1 MSAFIRLIVSLTAI
15 QWLRKTSSVWLFP
28 IIVLCIVWLAHTEFL
43 SFLSVAYPDAST
55 AKSWMLGISYLFKWG
70 VTLLAF
76 IWIMFRSRRQ
86 GLAKSSVLDSHLDQN
101 GSKGSSI
108 VESKQR
114 GVDMKDDGFDFIR
127 EKKRLESRSEKII
140 KGKDISNGPAN

>member
-1 MSAFIRLIVSLTAI
+1 MSAFIRLIVSLTAV

-43 SFLSVAYPDAST
+43 SFLSAAYPDAST
-55 AKSWMLGISYLFKWG
+55 AKSWMLGISYLLKWG

-86 GLAKSSVLDSHLDQN
+86 RLAKRSVLDSHLDQN

-140 KGKDISNGPAN
+140 KGKDISDGPAN

>member
-1 MSAFIRLIVSLTAI
+1 
-15 QWLRKTSSVWLFP
+15 
-28 IIVLCIVWLAHTEFL
+28 
-43 SFLSVAYPDAST
+43 
-55 AKSWMLGISYLFKWG
+55 MLGISYLLKWG

-86 GLAKSSVLDSHLDQN
+86 RLAKKSVLDSHLDQN

-140 KGKDISNGPAN
+140 KGKDISDGPAN